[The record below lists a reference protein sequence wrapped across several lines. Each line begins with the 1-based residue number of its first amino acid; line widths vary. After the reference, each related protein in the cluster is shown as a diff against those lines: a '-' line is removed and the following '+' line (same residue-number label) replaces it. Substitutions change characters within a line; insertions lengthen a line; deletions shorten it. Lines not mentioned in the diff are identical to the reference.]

1 MHGRKVNAAPV
12 CASDCRVNVHTSAL
26 CSGSTLLVLMWSCEL
41 TTVMECTSETRSKL
55 KPTTFQSRSGED
67 NGTFPPLVFT
77 SSSAQRN
84 TCSSLAHR
92 AVCQTRLIDHHI
104 SGRERQECTQD
115 ACHGLA
121 LLSKLSALG
130 TEIVTGGRRG
140 CSPARELCSRE

>member
-1 MHGRKVNAAPV
+1 MNAAPV